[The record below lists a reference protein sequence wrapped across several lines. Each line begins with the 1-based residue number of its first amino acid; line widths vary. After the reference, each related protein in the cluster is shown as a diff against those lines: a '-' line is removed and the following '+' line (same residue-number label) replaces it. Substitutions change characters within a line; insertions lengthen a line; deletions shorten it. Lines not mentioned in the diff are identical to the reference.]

1 MSKGQFVS
9 FVRRY
14 SSWELLSI
22 QKNDPIPSTGK
33 TFGNNRTAPLIFYK
47 KVTSYRDQVTV
58 REIFQLT
65 GKLCYSA
72 IAVLPAN
79 FHCRPCAIQQ
89 LQFFQLTFTAD
100 PFRGNRSL
108 GSFKK
113 YVRWGGG
120 RGGELLKSEKKRT
133 GQGGVL
139 ACVYVCFLKKMWG
152 FLKWSFIVFL
162 QLFLLIIMAV
172 WNIK

>member
-22 QKNDPIPSTGK
+22 QKNDPILSTGK

-79 FHCRPCAIQQ
+79 FHCRPFQRQQIFGVIQKV
-89 LQFFQLTFTAD
+89 
-100 PFRGNRSL
+100 RSL
-108 GSFKK
+108 RRGE
-113 YVRWGGG
+113 G
-120 RGGELLKSEKKRT
+120 GGELLKSEKKRT

-139 ACVYVCFLKKMWG
+139 ACVYVRFLKKMWG
-152 FLKWSFIVFL
+152 FLK
-162 QLFLLIIMAV
+162 
-172 WNIK
+172 

>member
-120 RGGELLKSEKKRT
+120 RGGGVIEKWKKTNRAR
-133 GQGGVL
+133 GSPSM
-139 ACVYVCFLKKMWG
+139 CVRSLFKKNVGIFEMK
-152 FLKWSFIVFL
+152 FYSFSPAFPVDYNGS
-162 QLFLLIIMAV
+162 M
-172 WNIK
+172 KY